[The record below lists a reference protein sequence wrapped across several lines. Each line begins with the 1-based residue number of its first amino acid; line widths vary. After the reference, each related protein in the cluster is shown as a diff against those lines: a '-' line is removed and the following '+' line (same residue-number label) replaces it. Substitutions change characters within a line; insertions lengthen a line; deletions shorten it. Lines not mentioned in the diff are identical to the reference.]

1 MKHLFICLLLSA
13 FAQTSFAQTFHLS
26 AELGEISG
34 IEFLNDSTIV
44 AINDGGNEPLLYLLN
59 LKGKVQSVVKV
70 ENAQNRDWEDLTVDD
85 EHLYIG
91 DIGNNV
97 NNRRDLVIYKVKI
110 TDVLEKKT
118 VQPQKITFNYKE
130 QTAFPPDRADKHFD
144 AEALAFYNDSL
155 YIFTKD
161 RARPLKGSAYVY
173 KIPTA
178 AGDYTVSK
186 SAEIFIGKGGL
197 LTDALTAADFVDGEF
212 FLMTY
217 NRVIIKNLVDGE
229 FVGEENINFKTYSQ
243 KEALVVKS
251 KMELYV
257 ADEKQIMLGGPR
269 MYRIEVNDLRDED

>member
-1 MKHLFICLLLSA
+1 MKQFIICLLLLA
-13 FAQTSFAQTFHLS
+13 FAQTSSAQTFHLS
-26 AELGEISG
+26 SELGEISG
-34 IEFLNDSTIV
+34 IEFLNDTTIV

-85 EHLYIG
+85 EYLYIG

-110 TDVLEKKT
+110 TDVIEKKT
-118 VQPQKITFNYKE
+118 VQPEKITFNYKE

-144 AEALAFYNDSL
+144 AEALAHFNDTL

-161 RARPLKGSAYVY
+161 RARPNGGAAWVY
-173 KIPTA
+173 KVPTK
-178 AGDYTVSK
+178 AGDYTPSK
-186 SAEIFIGKGGL
+186 SAEIYIGNGGL
-197 LTDALTAADFVDGEF
+197 MTDALTAADFVDGEF

-217 NRVIIKNLVDGE
+217 NRVIIKKLVDGD

-269 MYRIEVNDLRDED
+269 MYRIEVNDLREND